1 MPNLIGASALTF
13 VPTTNGTTV
22 YVYAG
27 RPVPDD
33 AEPERLKQLIEEGFI
48 VDADEPAGGVQ
59 NDDPEQTP
67 DAQGVSARKAA
78 ALAKAQAKAAEQ
90 A

>member
-1 MPNLIGASALTF
+1 MPNLIGASALTL
-13 VPTTNGTTV
+13 VPTTDGTTE

-27 RPVPDD
+27 RGVPDN
-33 AEPERLKQLIEEGFI
+33 AEPERLAQLIEEGFI

-59 NDDPEQTP
+59 NDDPDKVLEAKDVT
-67 DAQGVSARKAA
+67 ARKAA
-78 ALAKAQAKAAEQ
+78 SLAKAQAKAAEQ